1 MKILIT
7 GADGF
12 IGRNLCLR
20 LQEAGYCDLVKI
32 DRGSSAADLETGLQD
47 ADFVYHLAG
56 INRPKNVDEFAEGN
70 SNLTQQI
77 VDYLL
82 AKHKSIPIMISS
94 SI

>member
-20 LQEAGYCDLVKI
+20 LQEAGYDDLVKI
-32 DRGSSAADLETGLQD
+32 DRGSSAAELELGLQE
-47 ADFVYHLAG
+47 ADFIYHLAG
-56 INRPKNVDEFAEGN
+56 INRPKNIEEFAEGN

-82 AKHKSIPIMISS
+82 AKKKNQWSYNHC
-94 SI
+94 